1 MPQNVSKN
9 LYTNKDVNYF
19 RNAISKLYDAVS
31 APVSYTRDAL
41 AEELQSVRDT
51 AYFLYQETKEKV
63 GYEQTLKDRVGTKQ
77 KKNKL
82 KSSSSKMIKS
92 NMIDFKDKMFVRRNM
107 RKRIQ
112 GDQKFKCFQH
122 NYDYGELHTTLWD
135 KDNGNLFVQIK
146 NPLG

>member
-31 APVSYTRDAL
+31 APVSYMRDAL

-63 GYEQTLKDRVGTKQ
+63 GYEQTLKDRG
-77 KKNKL
+77 NKAE
-82 KSSSSKMIKS
+82 KE
-92 NMIDFKDKMFVRRNM
+92 
-107 RKRIQ
+107 Q
-112 GDQKFKCFQH
+112 A
-122 NYDYGELHTTLWD
+122 
-135 KDNGNLFVQIK
+135 
-146 NPLG
+146 